1 MCFDL
6 SYSESLKLQFISGI
20 LFILLGSSFGVSG
33 LLINRRLGVYFQEF
47 YDDNKCVLWV
57 ACFGLSVPLIA
68 RGILDLARALNKD
81 FDLFILYNIAIYSPS
96 FYVLTDLIPL
106 LFQLSSLIFGYIRNK
121 QEKQFRK
128 NERQGEE
135 GMPDMRSGI
144 TYTCSD
150 TTFFDP
156 PLLFQTSQHPS

>member
-1 MCFDL
+1 MTFLC
-6 SYSESLKLQFISGI
+6 SEFTKLQLISGV
-20 LFILLGSSFGVSG
+20 LFILLGSCFGVSG
-33 LLINRRLGVYFQEF
+33 ILINRRLRTYFLEF
-47 YDDNKCVLWV
+47 YRDNKCVLWV

-68 RGILDLARALNKD
+68 RGILDLTRAFSQD
-81 FDLFILYNIAIYSPS
+81 FDFFILYNMAIYSPC
-96 FYVLTDLIPL
+96 FYILTDLLPA

-128 NERQGEE
+128 HERQEE
-135 GMPDMRSGI
+135 GMQDLRSGI

-156 PLLFQTSQHPS
+156 PLLMVTSNQ

>member
-1 MCFDL
+1 M
-6 SYSESLKLQFISGI
+6 
-20 LFILLGSSFGVSG
+20 
-33 LLINRRLGVYFQEF
+33 
-47 YDDNKCVLWV
+47 

-68 RGILDLARALNKD
+68 RGILDLARALNDD

-96 FYVLTDLIPL
+96 FYILTDLLPL
-106 LFQLSSLIFGYIRNK
+106 LFQQSSLIFGYIRNK

-128 NERQGEE
+128 TENE
-135 GMPDMRSGI
+135 GMPDLRSGI

-156 PLLFQTSQHPS
+156 PLLF